1 MTGKENIA
9 MELNDF
15 LDHLNRGEIV
25 TGGSEKSTCIDA
37 VCSYVRLGYF
47 KEIRPALP
55 PRLEAA
61 MYRYPL
67 LSAIAFRIIINEVL
81 YCEVQKA
88 WKDRPECG

>member
-1 MTGKENIA
+1 

-47 KEIRPALP
+47 EDTSGLT
-55 PRLEAA
+55 AA
-61 MYRYPL
+61 FGSGNVRVTL
-67 LSAIAFRIIINEVL
+67 AVG
-81 YCEVQKA
+81 
-88 WKDRPECG
+88 D

>member
-1 MTGKENIA
+1 

-37 VCSYVRLGYF
+37 VRSYVRLGYF
-47 KEIRPALP
+47 EEIRPALP

-61 MYRYPL
+61 MYR
-67 LSAIAFRIIINEVL
+67 
-81 YCEVQKA
+81 
-88 WKDRPECG
+88 